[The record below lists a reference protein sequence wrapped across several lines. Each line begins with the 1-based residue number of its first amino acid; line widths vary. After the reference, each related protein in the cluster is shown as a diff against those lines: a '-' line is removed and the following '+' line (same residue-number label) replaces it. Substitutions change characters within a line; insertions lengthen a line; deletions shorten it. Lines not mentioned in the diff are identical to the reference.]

1 MLYVVLLLIVYISSV
16 ASHCKPNSDSN
27 LLHMLMGRYMKGMI
41 ESINMEIGS
50 DIKVVAVVIV
60 DTPVGIYFIVVSSTM
75 NLREFSS

>member
-1 MLYVVLLLIVYISSV
+1 
-16 ASHCKPNSDSN
+16 
-27 LLHMLMGRYMKGMI
+27 MLMGRYMKGMI